1 MVPDLCDYESMSGGS
16 PAKQKSI
23 SLVVADHTLT
33 VASEPPLTA
42 ISCVSRRV
50 SARSFTPPC
59 SDGGQLAEVLCQ
71 HRRPP
76 AAEAA

>member
-1 MVPDLCDYESMSGGS
+1 VILGIKSTTRWMLSAFNSGIRSTGS
-16 PAKQKSI
+16 PAKQNSI

-42 ISCVSRRV
+42 MSCVSRRV

-59 SDGGQLAEVLCQ
+59 SA
-71 HRRPP
+71 
-76 AAEAA
+76 